1 MSRKAKRQSGAPPG
15 PRDTD
20 LGKGAFLLGIV
31 LAFLTLCLAQ
41 NTLREIVIGWRRDD
55 YVRDEFMVSSV
66 SSLDDAPTLHGQ
78 IVSSGETVNV
88 PLSLVGPDFDRFRE
102 MQREGR
108 IKGQRVPVM
117 YLPQELPWWLWG
129 AHVRMI
135 HVSQF
140 EDHFGG
146 WRIAVAITVP
156 LAVVS
161 VFLLLYGL
169 KQIRGRPGEP
179 AT

>member
-1 MSRKAKRQSGAPPG
+1 M
-15 PRDTD
+15 
-20 LGKGAFLLGIV
+20 
-31 LAFLTLCLAQ
+31 
-41 NTLREIVIGWRRDD
+41 REIVIGWCRDD
-55 YVRDEFMVSSV
+55 YVRDEFVVSSV

-78 IVSSGETVNV
+78 IVSSGETVSV
-88 PLSLVGPDFDRFRE
+88 PLNLVGRDFDRFRE

-129 AHVRMI
+129 AHARMI

-146 WRIAVAITVP
+146 
-156 LAVVS
+156 
-161 VFLLLYGL
+161 
-169 KQIRGRPGEP
+169 
-179 AT
+179 

>member
-15 PRDTD
+15 WRDTD

-41 NTLREIVIGWRRDD
+41 NTLREIVIRLHRDD
-55 YVRDEFMVSSV
+55 YVRDELVASSV

-78 IVSSGETVNV
+78 IVSSGETVSV
-88 PLSLVGPDFDRFRE
+88 PLNLVGPDFDRFRE

-108 IKGQRVPVM
+108 IKGQRVPVR
-117 YLPQELPWWLWG
+117 YLPQQLPWWLSG
-129 AHVRMI
+129 AHVRII

-146 WRIAVAITVP
+146 WRTAVAITVP
-156 LAVVS
+156 LAVVT

-179 AT
+179 AI